1 MISCSTDHQAL
12 SPVKPIPSTR
22 SNPLRKRRKEW
33 THVFLFLSLFV
44 LTNCHPSLPEEV
56 ETAYQQLPETI
67 DFNFHIR
74 PLLSDRCYSCH
85 GPDENSREAE
95 LRLDIEETAFAPLPE
110 SEGHAFVKRN
120 LNRSI
125 AWQRVISD
133 DPEFQM
139 PPPDSHLSL
148 SAQEKA
154 LIAKWIEQGATW
166 KNHWAFT
173 PPIKPTVPALE
184 TGTTSNTEIN
194 KIDHFI
200 RAKLNEVG
208 LKPSPQADKE
218 RLIRRVSMD
227 LTGLP
232 PTIAE
237 LDDFLADESPDAYEK
252 LVDRLLNTDAY
263 AERMAMEWLDVARYA
278 DSHGLHSDGLREN
291 WPWRDWVIK
300 AFRDNLPYDEFV
312 TWQIAGDLL
321 PNATREQTLAT
332 AFHRN
337 HTINAESGIVSEEF
351 RLNYVADRTNTTA
364 TAFMGLTMECATC
377 HDHKFDPISQKEYY
391 QMTAFFNN
399 VPELGMI
406 GTDKNFGPLL
416 LLPDPEE
423 EQQIDSLTEEIK
435 QLTSQVEVRQAAI
448 AEIQAFIE
456 TINPKEVE
464 APKPDL
470 SFPLE
475 SIRIKTDRRGRNRQI
490 LDKNSRA
497 FVTNDA
503 ESVAGKIGKAIRIDK
518 DNEQLHL
525 GGVKNF
531 DLDEPFSAGAWIKVE
546 DQGSFQTIM
555 GNIGDKNTG
564 WRGWVLYLDSLNRP
578 AIKIVHSLSHN
589 YLHVTTNQSVALE
602 EWTSLFFTYD
612 GSAKAKGLK
621 IFFNGEELET
631 IIHQDRLYKNILP
644 VRTRGY
650 VPDYNRA
657 MKMGIAHNYLFTDT
671 DNGVFIG
678 SLDEVKVFH
687 RHLTELEVGA
697 IYRKEV
703 NHPDLD
709 IAYSQLAKRNHYLLR
724 RDEEFQ
730 SMSQQLSK
738 LRTEKFDLID
748 PIHEVMVM
756 EEMSP
761 PRATH
766 ILKRGQYTDLGEV
779 VYPETPA
786 ALPSF
791 PDDLPKN
798 RLGLAQWLFSDAHP
812 LTARVAVNRYWQ
824 MIFGRG
830 IVETPHDF
838 GTQGALPSHPELL
851 DWLAIEFSENGWDVQ
866 ALLKM
871 MLTSA
876 TYKQSAVTTEEHLLK
891 DAKNIY
897 LARGSS
903 YRLQAEMIR
912 DNALAASGLLS
923 RVIGGESV
931 KPYQPKGLWK
941 DKNEFSGYLNTY
953 IPDSGDSLYRRSM
966 YTFIRRTSPHPAM
979 TAFDAPDRSI
989 CTVKREKTN
998 TPLQA
1003 LILLND
1009 PQFVEASRVL
1019 AERMQKEGGEAFES
1033 QAEYAFRLV
1042 CSRRPTAKEVE
1053 LLQRQYRL
1061 AFAKYKQEPSAAD
1074 SLLQIG
1080 EYPFDKKLDKIET
1093 AALAMVANTVM
1104 NFDEAY
1110 MKR

>member
-1 MISCSTDHQAL
+1 MPSLMGTKGKIFFIPLLLLLL
-12 SPVKPIPSTR
+12 S
-22 SNPLRKRRKEW
+22 
-33 THVFLFLSLFV
+33 
-44 LTNCHPSLPEEV
+44 NCQPALPEEV
-56 ETAYQQLPETI
+56 EIAYQNLPQRI

-74 PLLSDRCYSCH
+74 PLLSDRCYACH
-85 GPDENSREAE
+85 GPDENTREAG
-95 LRLDIEETAFAPLPE
+95 LRLDEKEAAFAPLQE
-110 SEGHAFVKRN
+110 SKGQAFAKGN
-120 LNRSI
+120 LKKSM

-148 SAQEKA
+148 SPHEKA

-166 KNHWAFT
+166 KKHWAFI
-173 PPIKPTVPALE
+173 PPAQMEVPALGAE
-184 TGTTSNTEIN
+184 SASKTNNE
-194 KIDHFI
+194 IDHFI
-200 RAKLNEVG
+200 LAKLKEVG
-208 LKPSPQADKE
+208 LQPSPKADKE
-218 RLIRRVSMD
+218 RLIRRVTMD

-232 PTIAE
+232 PTLSE
-237 LDDFLADESPDAYEK
+237 LDAFLADDSPDAYEK
-252 LVDRLLNTDAY
+252 LVDRLLKTDAY
-263 AERMAMEWLDVARYA
+263 AERMTMEWLDVARYA

-291 WPWRDWVIK
+291 WPWRDWVIS
-300 AFRDNLPYDEFV
+300 AFKENIPYDDFV
-312 TWQIAGDLL
+312 TWQLAGDLV
-321 PNATREQTLAT
+321 PNASREQKLAT

-391 QMTAFFNN
+391 QMTSFFNN

-416 LLPDPEE
+416 LLPDRETDRK
-423 EQQIDSLTEEIK
+423 IDSLTGEIQRLNDK
-435 QLTSQVEVRQAAI
+435 IEARQAAVD
-448 AEIQAFIE
+448 EIKAFVQAIE
-456 TINPKEVE
+456 PTAVE
-464 APKPDL
+464 APQADL
-470 SFPLE
+470 EFPLE
-475 SIRIKTDRRGRNRQI
+475 SVTLQTNKRGGSQKI
-490 LDKNSRA
+490 LDNNPVA
-497 FVTNDA
+497 IVTNDA
-503 ESVAGKIGKAIRIDK
+503 EQVKGKIGQAIRIDR

-531 DLDEPFSAGAWIKVE
+531 DLDEPFSAGAWIKIE
-546 DQGSFQTIM
+546 DQGTFQTIM

-564 WRGWVLYLDSLNRP
+564 WRGWVFYLDSLNRP

-589 YLHVTTNQSVALE
+589 YLHVTTDKIVELE
-602 EWTSLFFTYD
+602 EWTQLFFTYD
-612 GSAKAKGLK
+612 GSAKAKGIK
-621 IFFNGEELET
+621 VFFNGEELET
-631 IIHQDRLYKNILP
+631 TIHWDRLYKNILP

-650 VPDYNRA
+650 VPDHHR
-657 MKMGIAHNYLFTDT
+657 KMRIGIAHNYLFTDT

-678 SLDEVKVFH
+678 SIDEVKVFH

-697 IYRKEV
+697 IYRKDINEPQLQIALSNQAKY
-703 NHPDLD
+703 NHYFHRIDPEFQTLNQ
-709 IAYSQLAKRNHYLLR
+709 QLAR
-724 RDEEFQ
+724 
-730 SMSQQLSK
+730 
-738 LRTEKFDLID
+738 LRTIRFDLID

-761 PRATH
+761 PRTTH
-766 ILKRGQYTDLGEV
+766 ILKRGLYTDLGEV
-779 VYPETPA
+779 VYPKTPA
-786 ALPSF
+786 ALTPF
-791 PDDLPKN
+791 PDELPKN
-798 RLGLAQWLFSDAHP
+798 RLGLAQWLFSDEHP

-824 MIFGRG
+824 MIFGQG

-851 DWLAIEFSENGWDVQ
+851 DWLAVEFRKSGWDVQ
-866 ALLKM
+866 ALLTKM
-871 MLTSA
+871 VSSA
-876 TYKQSAVTTEEHLLK
+876 TYKQSAVATADHLAK
-891 DAKNIY
+891 DPQNIY

-903 YRLQAEMIR
+903 YRLPAEMIR

-923 RVIGGESV
+923 RTIGGESV

-941 DKNEFSGYLNTY
+941 DKNEFSGYLNNY

-979 TAFDAPDRSI
+979 IAFDAPDRSI

-1003 LILLND
+1003 LILMND

-1019 AERMQKEGGEAFES
+1019 AERMQKEGGKGFEA
-1033 QAEYAFRLV
+1033 QAQYAFQLL
-1042 CSRRPTAKEVE
+1042 CSRKPTSREMKVMHK
-1053 LLQRQYRL
+1053 QYQL
-1061 AFAKYKQEPSAAD
+1061 AYAKYQQEPAAAEA
-1074 SLLQIG
+1074 LLQIG
-1080 EYPFDKKLDKIET
+1080 EYPFDEQLDKIET
-1093 AALAMVANTVM
+1093 AALAMVANMLM